1 MMNAMTGVT
10 ACIAMGANVGDR
22 RGNISDAIQ
31 RLAETEGIS
40 VIRVSDLI
48 ETAAVGG
55 PEGSPAFL
63 NGAAEVRTTLGPE
76 ELLTRL
82 LEIERELGRKRREKW
97 GPRTIDLDLLL
108 YGEQVIDQPGLTVPH
123 PLMHE
128 RAFVLRPL
136 AQIAPDVLHPTLNL
150 TIQQLLDR
158 LN

>member
-1 MMNAMTGVT
+1 MTGVT
-10 ACIAMGANVGDR
+10 AYIAMGANVGDR
-22 RGNISDAIQ
+22 RGNISDALK
-31 RLAETEGIS
+31 RLAETDGIR
-40 VIRVSDLI
+40 VIRISELI

-55 PEGSPAFL
+55 PEDSPAFL

-76 ELLTRL
+76 VLLNRL
-82 LEIERELGRKRREKW
+82 LEIERELGRERREKW

-108 YGEQVIDQPGLTVPH
+108 YGEEVIDQPGLTIPH